1 MAAKF
6 WLNKLWLGT
15 KQTISAHLRAQGGG
29 SYRRKNAR
37 SVGANLVTPQ
47 SLAVFGIL
55 CLDKLLP
62 LYASWSRLVVSRAQV
77 SVVCSPLLVV

>member
-1 MAAKF
+1 
-6 WLNKLWLGT
+6 LWLGT

-37 SVGANLVTPQ
+37 LVGANLVTPQ

-62 LYASWSRLVVSRAQV
+62 L
-77 SVVCSPLLVV
+77 